1 MHFNTDIKEVRDWTI
16 AGIKVEVLRKYD
28 IWRELTAPLFAFISM
43 QAL

>member
-1 MHFNTDIKEVRDWTI
+1 MPFNTDIKEVRDWTI